1 MRILGINNLISFNRR
16 PTPNEEKKFQE
27 TINKAYD
34 AMGTTDRAV
43 ITHGSCFPALN
54 RDTYIGSPYGNAAK
68 EYIKFLS
75 IYGFNANQLG
85 PAGDLERANNG
96 IKPSPYNSSAFAKNR
111 LFIDLEMLTTS
122 NYGEILSKETFEKL
136 TEFPNSTTKN
146 YSMTDF
152 EKADKIYNIA
162 LKESY
167 LNYKKYLQ
175 TDYLKVKELHNEF
188 QEFSN
193 RHKFRLTDEA
203 VFRVL
208 SKQYGTDKFELWY
221 DDLDINLIKEFDK
234 QNIHAIER
242 YKELVEKNKDE
253 IELYKFEQFL
263 ATKQIRDNKQWR
275 DCIGFKYINDLLV
288 GCSKMDEWRYNDA
301 FLDEYSMGAPEA
313 TGNHQIWN
321 IPVIDPRKIFIGPD
335 IELNTGGKFLKEKI
349 DYALEFCDNIRI
361 DHAMGLV
368 DPFLIKKGTKDG
380 KHLSQIYEG
389 YKKLDD
395 YYNYPRI
402 LEKIVLPTLK
412 EHGLRPKDAIWENIC
427 SNPPLFVEIYY
438 RNLNLPELVQ
448 LEWSRAENAN
458 QDNWFLV
465 GSHDSVPAQEMIK
478 RDWTKYGEAWNPLY
492 LAGFLNQDGDSRPNE
507 RNAFCDKIAS
517 DDKERVKAKFAE
529 LMTNEK
535 FQISFADLF
544 GITDVTYNVGGSE
557 REENWKARLSS
568 DFIDKYYENL
578 ASDKP
583 TALNIPEILK
593 IALQAKM
600 DMQIMSSPNPKQTR
614 RELNEKN
621 KPLLDELQKFS
632 NILKEPV

>member
-16 PTPNEEKKFQE
+16 PTPNEEKKIQE

-85 PAGDLERANNG
+85 PAGDLERANKG

-193 RHKFRLTDEA
+193 RHKFRLTNEA

-275 DCIGFKYINDLLV
+275 DGIGFKYINDLLV

-335 IELNTGGKFLKEKI
+335 MELNTGGKFLKEKI

-557 REENWKARLSS
+557 REENWKARLSP

>member
-1 MRILGINNLISFNRR
+1 
-16 PTPNEEKKFQE
+16 
-27 TINKAYD
+27 
-34 AMGTTDRAV
+34 
-43 ITHGSCFPALN
+43 
-54 RDTYIGSPYGNAAK
+54 
-68 EYIKFLS
+68 
-75 IYGFNANQLG
+75 
-85 PAGDLERANNG
+85 
-96 IKPSPYNSSAFAKNR
+96 
-111 LFIDLEMLTTS
+111 
-122 NYGEILSKETFEKL
+122 
-136 TEFPNSTTKN
+136 
-146 YSMTDF
+146 
-152 EKADKIYNIA
+152 
-162 LKESY
+162 
-167 LNYKKYLQ
+167 
-175 TDYLKVKELHNEF
+175 
-188 QEFSN
+188 
-193 RHKFRLTDEA
+193 
-203 VFRVL
+203 
-208 SKQYGTDKFELWY
+208 
-221 DDLDINLIKEFDK
+221 
-234 QNIHAIER
+234 
-242 YKELVEKNKDE
+242 
-253 IELYKFEQFL
+253 
-263 ATKQIRDNKQWR
+263 
-275 DCIGFKYINDLLV
+275 
-288 GCSKMDEWRYNDA
+288 MDEWRYNDA

-535 FQISFADLF
+535 FQIS
-544 GITDVTYNVGGSE
+544 
-557 REENWKARLSS
+557 
-568 DFIDKYYENL
+568 
-578 ASDKP
+578 
-583 TALNIPEILK
+583 
-593 IALQAKM
+593 
-600 DMQIMSSPNPKQTR
+600 
-614 RELNEKN
+614 
-621 KPLLDELQKFS
+621 
-632 NILKEPV
+632 